1 MKRSLLLGIFVY
13 SVLIAGLISRNG
25 ALVALAFPLVLYL
38 FVALFQRPED
48 LNLRTTRVLSETC
61 VSQDTHVEVTLT
73 LVNEG
78 AIVEE
83 LLVADIVPP
92 ALTLVEGETRALA
105 TLASGETLTLS
116 YTVSGKRG
124 SYDFRD
130 VHVTAYEHLGLFSR
144 HKKLE
149 IFERLL
155 VLPSVLQLRRV
166 PIRPLQTRG
175 YAGPVPARRGG
186 PGVDFYGVREYQA
199 GDPLRWINW
208 RISARHTR
216 TIFTNEFEQERVA
229 DVGLILDA
237 RRRNDLVV
245 NRQSLFEHSIQAAAS
260 LAGAFLNDGNRVGLL
275 VYGRGLEWTFPG
287 YGKVQREQI
296 LRALARARTGDSLVF
311 ESLDYLPTRFFPAK
325 SQIVLVSPL
334 CEDDPQMLV
343 RLRARGYQVLVIS
356 PDPVSFE
363 AERATTKD
371 AVLAARLARLERTLL
386 LRRLSGAG
394 IQVVDWSVH
403 APFDR
408 TVNAS
413 LGRTPLWFR
422 AVGVTP

>member
-343 RLRARGYQVLVIS
+343 RL
-356 PDPVSFE
+356 
-363 AERATTKD
+363 
-371 AVLAARLARLERTLL
+371 
-386 LRRLSGAG
+386 LSL
-394 IQVVDWSVH
+394 IH
-403 APFDR
+403 I
-408 TVNAS
+408 
-413 LGRTPLWFR
+413 
-422 AVGVTP
+422 